1 VIRKHTKIHI
11 LNKFAPQIKGARN
24 MLKTRFLKLLIT
36 KLADGRFLLSAQDE
50 RGNELS
56 PAIWKNLVFSNHE
69 ESFFG
74 TLLETES
81 EGGVEGVAVSGW
93 QLVSL
98 FAKESF
104 NRFIEWDWNEQA
116 EICLAAADSLYEG
129 ILEKDWLPDFSVWE
143 HGDFRWKLPERVKN
157 EFDPSFWEQKVV
169 DEAGSPKALEYLSDL
184 YNSAL
189 DAYLT
194 RNTAMKELFGPKLD
208 LLKKQNISG
217 GALARYFDEDSWLEW
232 VGIKENEAPFTIGLR
247 LDEPVD
253 GEGGWPLDVFLRGK
267 KNPDEMF
274 DVEDVKRIP
283 AKWRPFLD
291 KVDREKVRWVSL
303 IPWLGESDGAALKTE
318 LSEEEA
324 WLFLTEASETLLALD
339 VEILLP
345 SWWQAMK
352 NANLRVKASLK
363 GTSSHR
369 PSFVGLQ
376 AMLDFNWRFSMNGVD
391 LSEDEFRKLVEEKR
405 RLVYVRGRWVK
416 LDPQFIRQIQD
427 LMKRAEKEGLH
438 IRDLLE
444 QELVESSDEAED
456 ELENPKAFAKI
467 QIELNQQWRK
477 MVKQL
482 SEVHEIPLADV
493 PSGLAGELRPYQQL
507 GMSWLWFLRQYGF
520 GAVLADDMG
529 LGKPVQL
536 ISYLLTVKEQEAVD
550 DTAGQTLAAVNDT
563 KSENGDH
570 LTAVPDT
577 QSENGDHLTTV
588 PDTESESG
596 DHLAAVPD
604 IKSESGDHLTAVTDT
619 QSESGDHLAAV
630 PDTKSANG
638 GLLEAVPDTHEGH
651 RATMVPDTKTRG
663 RRKSDPAPFLAK
675 IPTKAALII
684 CPTSVLGNW
693 QKELERFAPEL
704 KVYLHYGSN
713 RLKGK
718 AFTDTVQEAD
728 VVLTSYGLTH
738 LDSEEFESL
747 LWSSIAIDEAQNIKN
762 AQTKQ
767 SKAVRR
773 LRGRHHIALTG
784 TPMENR
790 LSELWS
796 IFDFTNHG
804 YLGSLG
810 QFQKRFIIPI
820 EKDEKKEK
828 IQQLQSLIR
837 PFLLRRTKN
846 DEEVALNLPDKQEQK
861 EYCPL
866 TTEQA
871 SLYEQLIHDTFAEI
885 EKLSG
890 FERKG
895 LILQMLTRLKQLCN
909 HPALYLKEKSAE
921 RQLLERSN
929 KLEKLVE
936 LVDAVLD
943 QGESCLIF
951 TQYIEMG
958 EMIRSVVKKKF
969 GVDVPFLNGSVSKA
983 QRDRMIERFQNG
995 EFPVFLL
1002 SLKAG
1007 GTGLNLTAAN
1017 HVIHYDRWWNPAV
1030 ENQATDRA
1038 YRIGQSRFVHVHK
1051 LICTGTLEEKIDAML
1066 EKKQFLND
1074 QIIQSEN
1081 WITELSTDELRDLV
1095 YLG

>member
-1 VIRKHTKIHI
+1 
-11 LNKFAPQIKGARN
+11 
-24 MLKTRFLKLLIT
+24 MLKTRFLKLLTT
-36 KLADGRFLLSAQDE
+36 KLEEGRYLLTAQEEHGYDLQPT
-50 RGNELS
+50 R
-56 PAIWKNLVFSNHE
+56 WKNLVFSSHE

-74 TLLETES
+74 TLLETETVN
-81 EGGVEGVAVSGW
+81 GVEGVVVSGW

-104 NRFIEWDWNEQA
+104 NRFIEWDWNDQS
-116 EICLAAADSLYEG
+116 EICLAAAFTLYEG

-143 HGDFRWKLPERVKN
+143 HGEFRWKLPERVKD
-157 EFDPSFWEQKVV
+157 EFDQSFWEQTVA
-169 DEAGSPKALEYLSDL
+169 DEASDL
-184 YNSAL
+184 TDGYAEAVDDESTDSPAESQDLGTTKSYISDLFNSAL

-194 RNTAMKELFGPKLD
+194 RNSAMQELFGPKLD

-217 GALARYFDEDSWLEW
+217 GELARYFDEESWLEW
-232 VGIKENEAPFTIGLR
+232 VGIKENDTPFTIGLR
-247 LDEPVD
+247 LDEPAD
-253 GEGGWPLDVFLRGK
+253 GEGAWSLDVFLRGK
-267 KNPDEMF
+267 KN
-274 DVEDVKRIP
+274 VEEIVDAEGAAKIP

-291 KVDREKVRWVSL
+291 KVGREQSRWVRM
-303 IPWLGESDGAALKTE
+303 IPWLGEDLGDTDDTADLAVERRLKTH
-318 LSEEEA
+318 LTEEEA
-324 WLFLTEASETLLALD
+324 WMFLTEASETLVALN

-352 NANLRVKASLK
+352 NANLKVKASLK

-391 LSEDEFRKLVEEKR
+391 LSEEEFGNLVEEKR
-405 RLVYVRGRWVK
+405 RLVYIRGRWVK

-438 IRDLLE
+438 VRDLLE
-444 QELVESSDEAED
+444 QELVDSGGAAED

-467 QIELNQQWRK
+467 QIELNRQWK
-477 MVKQL
+477 QMVKQL
-482 SEVHEIPLADV
+482 AEVNEIPLEPV
-493 PSGLAGELRPYQQL
+493 PDGLNGELRPYQQL
-507 GMSWLWFLRQYGF
+507 GMSWLWFLRQHGF
-520 GAVLADDMG
+520 GACLADDMG
-529 LGKPVQL
+529 LGKTVQL
-536 ISYLLTVKEQEAVD
+536 ISYLLKVKDEV
-550 DTAGQTLAAVNDT
+550 
-563 KSENGDH
+563 
-570 LTAVPDT
+570 VPDT
-577 QSENGDHLTTV
+577 LNTINTV
-588 PDTESESG
+588 QNQE
-596 DHLAAVPD
+596 
-604 IKSESGDHLTAVTDT
+604 
-619 QSESGDHLAAV
+619 
-630 PDTKSANG
+630 
-638 GLLEAVPDTHEGH
+638 
-651 RATMVPDTKTRG
+651 MVPDTLNTVRRG
-663 RRKSDPAPFLAK
+663 KKEENTPASKAK
-675 IPTKAALII
+675 VPTKAALII

-693 QKELERFAPEL
+693 QKELERFAPEM

-713 RLKGK
+713 RLKEE
-718 AFTDTVQEAD
+718 AFSEKVQAAD
-728 VVLTSYGLTH
+728 VVLTSYGLSH
-738 LDSEEFESL
+738 LDYEEFESL
-747 LWSSIAIDEAQNIKN
+747 IWSTIAIDEAQNIKN

-767 SKAVRR
+767 SKAVRK
-773 LRGRHHIALTG
+773 LLGRHHIALTG

-804 YLGSLG
+804 YLGSMG
-810 QFQKRFIIPI
+810 QFQKKFVIPI

-828 IQQLQSLIR
+828 VQQLQSLIR
-837 PFLLRRTKN
+837 PFLLRRTKK
-846 DEEVALNLPDKQEQK
+846 DEEVALNLPDKLEQK

-866 TTEQA
+866 TAEQA

-895 LILQMLTRLKQLCN
+895 LILQMLSRLKQLCN
-909 HPALYLKEKSAE
+909 HPALYLKERAAAGRE
-921 RQLLERSN
+921 LLERSN
-929 KLEKLVE
+929 KMEKLVE
-936 LVDAVLD
+936 LVDAVLE
-943 QGESCLIF
+943 QNESCLIF

-958 EMIRSVVKKKF
+958 EMIRATLKMKF
-969 GVDVPFLNGSVSKA
+969 GVEVPFLNGSVPKA
-983 QRDRMIERFQNG
+983 QRDHMIERFQNG

-1074 QIIQSEN
+1074 QIITSEN
-1081 WITELSTDELRDLV
+1081 WITELSTDELKDLV

>member
-1 VIRKHTKIHI
+1 
-11 LNKFAPQIKGARN
+11 
-24 MLKTRFLKLLIT
+24 MLKTRFMKLLTT
-36 KLADGRFLLSAQDE
+36 KLGDGRFLLTAQDE
-50 RGNELS
+50 RGHFMN
-56 PAIWKNLVFSNHE
+56 PFRWKNLVFSSHE

-74 TLLETES
+74 TLLETETVND
-81 EGGVEGVAVSGW
+81 VEGVVLSGW

-104 NRFIEWDWNEQA
+104 NRFIEWDWNEQS
-116 EICLAAADSLYEG
+116 EICLAAAHSMHEG
-129 ILEKDWLPDFSVWE
+129 IVEKDWLPDFAVWE
-143 HGDFRWKLPERVKN
+143 HGDFRWKLPERVKD
-157 EFDPSFWEQKVV
+157 EFDPSFWDQPVSGEDNPAV
-169 DEAGSPKALEYLSDL
+169 DDDSGPTTKNYISDL

-194 RNTAMKELFGPKLD
+194 RNAAMKQLFGPKLD
-208 LLKKQNISG
+208 LLRKQNISG
-217 GALARYFDEDSWLEW
+217 GELARYFDEESWLEW
-232 VGIKENEAPFTIGLR
+232 VGIKENDTPFTIGLR
-247 LDEPVD
+247 LDEPLD
-253 GEGGWPLDVFLRGK
+253 GEGAWTLDVFLRGK
-267 KNPDEMF
+267 KNSDEIY
-274 DVEDVKRIP
+274 DIEGATKIP
-283 AKWRPFLD
+283 AKWRPFLE
-291 KVDREKVRWVSL
+291 KVDREQGRWVRL
-303 IPWLGESDGAALKTE
+303 IPWLSEDGYFKTH
-318 LSEEEA
+318 LTEEEA
-324 WLFLTEASETLLALD
+324 WMFLTEASETMLALD

-352 NANLRVKASLK
+352 NANLKVKASLK
-363 GTSSHR
+363 GTGSHR

-391 LSEDEFRKLVEEKR
+391 LSEEEFGQLVEEKR
-405 RLVYVRGRWVK
+405 RLVYIRGRWVK

-438 IRDLLE
+438 VRDLLE
-444 QELVESSDEAED
+444 QELVDSEATED

-467 QIELNQQWRK
+467 QIELNRQWK
-477 MVKQL
+477 QMVKQL
-482 SEVHEIPLADV
+482 SEVHEIPLVDV
-493 PSGLAGELRPYQQL
+493 PSGLQGELRPYQQL

-529 LGKPVQL
+529 LGKTVQL
-536 ISYLLTVKEQEAVD
+536 ISYLLKVKSDASKELD
-550 DTAGQTLAAVNDT
+550 
-563 KSENGDH
+563 S
-570 LTAVPDT
+570 VPDP
-577 QSENGDHLTTV
+577 QSKV
-588 PDTESESG
+588 
-596 DHLAAVPD
+596 
-604 IKSESGDHLTAVTDT
+604 
-619 QSESGDHLAAV
+619 
-630 PDTKSANG
+630 
-638 GLLEAVPDTHEGH
+638 
-651 RATMVPDTKTRG
+651 
-663 RRKSDPAPFLAK
+663 
-675 IPTKAALII
+675 PTKAALII

-693 QKELERFAPEL
+693 QKELERFAPEMN
-704 KVYLHYGSN
+704 VYLHYGSN
-713 RLKGK
+713 RLKEEAFSEK
-718 AFTDTVQEAD
+718 AKAAD
-728 VVLTSYGLTH
+728 VVLTSYGLSH
-738 LDSEEFESL
+738 LDSEEFGSL
-747 LWSSIAIDEAQNIKN
+747 IWSSIAIDEAQNIKN

-767 SKAVRR
+767 SKAVRK

-796 IFDFTNHG
+796 ILDFTNHG

-810 QFQKRFIIPI
+810 QFQKKFVIPI

-828 IQQLQSLIR
+828 VQQLQSLIR
-837 PFLLRRTKN
+837 PFLLRRTKK
-846 DEEVALNLPDKQEQK
+846 DEEVALNLPDKLEQK

-866 TTEQA
+866 TPEQA

-895 LILQMLTRLKQLCN
+895 LILQMLSRLKQLCN
-909 HPALYLKEKSAE
+909 HPALYLKEKSAARE
-921 RQLLERSN
+921 LLDRSN
-929 KLEKLVE
+929 KMEKLVE
-936 LVDAVLD
+936 LIDAVLE

-958 EMIRSVVKKKF
+958 EMIRTTLKKKF
-969 GVDVPFLNGSVSKA
+969 GIEVPFLNGSVPKT
-983 QRDRMIERFQNG
+983 QRDEMIERFQDG
-995 EFPVFLL
+995 KFPVFLL

-1081 WITELSTDELRDLV
+1081 WITELSTDELKDLV

>member
-1 VIRKHTKIHI
+1 
-11 LNKFAPQIKGARN
+11 
-24 MLKTRFLKLLIT
+24 MLKTRFMKLLTT
-36 KLADGRFLLSAQDE
+36 KLGDGRFLLTAQDE
-50 RGNELS
+50 RGHFMN
-56 PAIWKNLVFSNHE
+56 PFRWKNLVFSSHE

-74 TLLETES
+74 TLLETETVND
-81 EGGVEGVAVSGW
+81 VEGVVLSGW

-104 NRFIEWDWNEQA
+104 NRFIEWDWNEQS
-116 EICLAAADSLYEG
+116 EICLAAAHSMHEG
-129 ILEKDWLPDFSVWE
+129 IVEKDWLPDFSVWE
-143 HGDFRWKLPERVKN
+143 HGDFRWKLPERVKD
-157 EFDPSFWEQKVV
+157 EFDPSFWDQPVSGADNHADDDDSGTTTKN
-169 DEAGSPKALEYLSDL
+169 YISDL

-194 RNTAMKELFGPKLD
+194 RNAAMKQLFGPKLD
-208 LLKKQNISG
+208 LLRKQNISG
-217 GALARYFDEDSWLEW
+217 GELARYFDEESWLEW
-232 VGIKENEAPFTIGLR
+232 VGIKESDTPFTIGLR
-247 LDEPVD
+247 LDEPLD
-253 GEGGWPLDVFLRGK
+253 GEGAWTLDVFLRGK
-267 KNPDEMF
+267 KNPDEIY
-274 DVEDVKRIP
+274 DIDGATKIP
-283 AKWRPFLD
+283 AKWRPFLE
-291 KVDREKVRWVSL
+291 KVDHEQGRWARL
-303 IPWLGESDGAALKTE
+303 IPWLNEDGYFKTH
-318 LSEEEA
+318 LTEEEA
-324 WLFLTEASETLLALD
+324 WMFLTEASETMLALD

-352 NANLRVKASLK
+352 NANLKVKASLK
-363 GTSSHR
+363 GTGSHR

-391 LSEDEFRKLVEEKR
+391 LSEEEFGKLVEEKR
-405 RLVYVRGRWVK
+405 RLVYIRGRWVK

-438 IRDLLE
+438 VRDLLE
-444 QELVESSDEAED
+444 QELVDSEATEE

-467 QIELNQQWRK
+467 QIELNRQWK
-477 MVKQL
+477 QMVKQL
-482 SEVHEIPLADV
+482 SEVHEIPLVDV
-493 PSGLAGELRPYQQL
+493 PSGLQGELRPYQQL

-529 LGKPVQL
+529 LGKTVQL
-536 ISYLLTVKEQEAVD
+536 ISYLLKV
-550 DTAGQTLAAVNDT
+550 
-563 KSENGDH
+563 KSEEASKELD
-570 LTAVPDT
+570 LVPDP
-577 QSENGDHLTTV
+577 QS
-588 PDTESESG
+588 
-596 DHLAAVPD
+596 
-604 IKSESGDHLTAVTDT
+604 
-619 QSESGDHLAAV
+619 
-630 PDTKSANG
+630 
-638 GLLEAVPDTHEGH
+638 
-651 RATMVPDTKTRG
+651 KTR
-663 RRKSDPAPFLAK
+663 RKNEEAPAK
-675 IPTKAALII
+675 VKVPTKAALII

-693 QKELERFAPEL
+693 QKELERFAPEMN
-704 KVYLHYGSN
+704 VYLHYGSN
-713 RLKGK
+713 RLKEEAFSEK
-718 AFTDTVQEAD
+718 AKDAD
-728 VVLTSYGLTH
+728 VVLTSYGLSH
-738 LDSEEFESL
+738 LDSEEFESII
-747 LWSSIAIDEAQNIKN
+747 WSSIAIDEAQNIKN

-767 SKAVRR
+767 SKAVRK

-810 QFQKRFIIPI
+810 QFQKKFVIPI

-828 IQQLQSLIR
+828 VQQLQSLIR
-837 PFLLRRTKN
+837 PFLLRRTKK
-846 DEEVALNLPDKQEQK
+846 DEEVALNLPDKLEQK

-866 TTEQA
+866 TPEQA

-895 LILQMLTRLKQLCN
+895 LILQMLSRLKQLCN

-921 RQLLERSN
+921 RELLDRSN
-929 KLEKLVE
+929 KMEKLVE
-936 LVDAVLD
+936 LIDAVLE

-958 EMIRSVVKKKF
+958 EMIRATLKKKF
-969 GVDVPFLNGSVSKA
+969 GIEVPFLNGSVPKT
-983 QRDRMIERFQNG
+983 QRDDMIERFQDG
-995 EFPVFLL
+995 KFPVFLL

-1081 WITELSTDELRDLV
+1081 WITELSTDELKDLV

>member
-1 VIRKHTKIHI
+1 
-11 LNKFAPQIKGARN
+11 
-24 MLKTRFLKLLIT
+24 MLKTRFMKLLTT
-36 KLADGRFLLSAQDE
+36 KLGDGRFLLTAQDE
-50 RGNELS
+50 RGHFMN
-56 PAIWKNLVFSNHE
+56 PFRWKNLVFSSHE

-74 TLLETES
+74 TLLETETVDD
-81 EGGVEGVAVSGW
+81 VEGVVLSGW

-104 NRFIEWDWNEQA
+104 NRFIEWDWNEQS
-116 EICLAAADSLYEG
+116 EICLAAAHSMHEG
-129 ILEKDWLPDFSVWE
+129 IVEKDWLPDFSVWE
-143 HGDFRWKLPERVKN
+143 HGDFRWKLPERVKD
-157 EFDPSFWEQKVV
+157 EFDPSFWEQPVSGAVNPADDDDSGTTTKN
-169 DEAGSPKALEYLSDL
+169 YISDL

-194 RNTAMKELFGPKLD
+194 RNAAMKQLFGPKLD
-208 LLKKQNISG
+208 LLRKQNISG
-217 GALARYFDEDSWLEW
+217 GELARYFDEESWLEW
-232 VGIKENEAPFTIGLR
+232 VGIKESDTPFTIGLR
-247 LDEPVD
+247 LDEPLD
-253 GEGGWPLDVFLRGK
+253 GEGAWTLDVFLRGK
-267 KNPDEMF
+267 KNPDEIH
-274 DVEDVKRIP
+274 DIKGTSKIP
-283 AKWRPFLD
+283 AKWRPFLE
-291 KVDREKVRWVSL
+291 KVDREQGRWVRL
-303 IPWLGESDGAALKTE
+303 IPWLSEDGYFKTH
-318 LSEEEA
+318 LTEEEA
-324 WLFLTEASETLLALD
+324 WMFLTEASETMLALD

-352 NANLRVKASLK
+352 NANLKVKASLK
-363 GTSSHR
+363 GTGSHR

-391 LSEDEFRKLVEEKR
+391 LSEEEFGQLVEEKR

-438 IRDLLE
+438 VRDLLE
-444 QELVESSDEAED
+444 QELVDSEATED

-467 QIELNQQWRK
+467 QIELNRQWK
-477 MVKQL
+477 QMVKQL
-482 SEVHEIPLADV
+482 SEVHEIPLVDV
-493 PSGLAGELRPYQQL
+493 PSGLQGELRPYQQL

-529 LGKPVQL
+529 LGKTVQL
-536 ISYLLTVKEQEAVD
+536 ISYLLKVKTEVGDELAV
-550 DTAGQTLAAVNDT
+550 
-563 KSENGDH
+563 
-570 LTAVPDT
+570 VPDT
-577 QSENGDHLTTV
+577 QS
-588 PDTESESG
+588 
-596 DHLAAVPD
+596 
-604 IKSESGDHLTAVTDT
+604 DT
-619 QSESGDHLAAV
+619 QSKV
-630 PDTKSANG
+630 
-638 GLLEAVPDTHEGH
+638 
-651 RATMVPDTKTRG
+651 
-663 RRKSDPAPFLAK
+663 
-675 IPTKAALII
+675 PTKAALII

-693 QKELERFAPEL
+693 QKELERFAPEMN
-704 KVYLHYGSN
+704 VYLHYGSN
-713 RLKGK
+713 RLKEEAFSEK
-718 AFTDTVQEAD
+718 AKDAD
-728 VVLTSYGLTH
+728 VVLTSYGLSH

-747 LWSSIAIDEAQNIKN
+747 IWSSIAIDEAQNIKN

-767 SKAVRR
+767 SKAVRK

-796 IFDFTNHG
+796 ILDFTNHG

-810 QFQKRFIIPI
+810 QFQKKFVIPI

-828 IQQLQSLIR
+828 VQQLQSLIR
-837 PFLLRRTKN
+837 PFLLRRTKK
-846 DEEVALNLPDKQEQK
+846 DEEVALNLPDKLEQK

-866 TTEQA
+866 TPEQA

-895 LILQMLTRLKQLCN
+895 LILQMLSRLKQLCN
-909 HPALYLKEKSAE
+909 HPALYLKEKSPARE
-921 RQLLERSN
+921 LLDRSN
-929 KLEKLVE
+929 KMEKLVE
-936 LVDAVLD
+936 LIDAVLE

-958 EMIRSVVKKKF
+958 EMIRATLKKKF
-969 GVDVPFLNGSVSKA
+969 GIEVPFLNGSVPKT
-983 QRDRMIERFQNG
+983 QRDEMIERFQDG
-995 EFPVFLL
+995 KFPVFLL

-1081 WITELSTDELRDLV
+1081 WITELSSDELKDLV

>member
-1 VIRKHTKIHI
+1 
-11 LNKFAPQIKGARN
+11 
-24 MLKTRFLKLLIT
+24 MLKTRFMKLLTT
-36 KLADGRFLLSAQDE
+36 KLGEGRFLLTAQDE
-50 RGNELS
+50 RGHFMN
-56 PAIWKNLVFSNHE
+56 PFRWKNLVFSSHE

-74 TLLETES
+74 TLLETETVN
-81 EGGVEGVAVSGW
+81 EVEGVVLSGW

-104 NRFIEWDWNEQA
+104 NRFIEWDWNEQS
-116 EICLAAADSLYEG
+116 EICLAAAHAMHEG
-129 ILEKDWLPDFSVWE
+129 IVEKDWLPDFSVWE
-143 HGDFRWKLPERVKN
+143 HGDFRWKLPERVKD
-157 EFDPSFWEQKVV
+157 EFDPSFWEQQVSGAENPAD
-169 DEAGSPKALEYLSDL
+169 DEETTKNYISDL

-194 RNTAMKELFGPKLD
+194 RNAAMKELFGPKLD
-208 LLKKQNISG
+208 LLRKQNISG
-217 GALARYFDEDSWLEW
+217 GELARYFDEESWLEW
-232 VGIKENEAPFTIGLR
+232 VGIKESDTPFTIGLR
-247 LDEPVD
+247 LDEPLD
-253 GEGGWPLDVFLRGK
+253 GEGAWTLDVFLRGK
-267 KNPDEMF
+267 KNPDEIY
-274 DVEDVKRIP
+274 DLEGTTKIP
-283 AKWRPFLD
+283 AKWRPFLE
-291 KVDREKVRWVSL
+291 KVDREQRRWVRL
-303 IPWLGESDGAALKTE
+303 IPWLSEDDYFKTH
-318 LSEEEA
+318 LTEEEA
-324 WLFLTEASETLLALD
+324 WMFLTEASETMLALD

-352 NANLRVKASLK
+352 NANLKVKASLK
-363 GTSSHR
+363 GTGSHR

-391 LSEDEFRKLVEEKR
+391 LSEEEFGQLVEEKR
-405 RLVYVRGRWVK
+405 RLVYIRGRWVK

-438 IRDLLE
+438 VRDLLE
-444 QELVESSDEAED
+444 QELVDSEATEE

-467 QIELNQQWRK
+467 QIELNRQWK
-477 MVKQL
+477 QMVKQL
-482 SEVHEIPLADV
+482 SEVHEIPLVDV
-493 PSGLAGELRPYQQL
+493 PSGLQGELRPYQQL

-529 LGKPVQL
+529 LGKTVQL
-536 ISYLLTVKEQEAVD
+536 ISYLLKVKTDASKELD
-550 DTAGQTLAAVNDT
+550 
-563 KSENGDH
+563 S
-570 LTAVPDT
+570 VPDP
-577 QSENGDHLTTV
+577 QSK
-588 PDTESESG
+588 
-596 DHLAAVPD
+596 A
-604 IKSESGDHLTAVTDT
+604 
-619 QSESGDHLAAV
+619 
-630 PDTKSANG
+630 
-638 GLLEAVPDTHEGH
+638 
-651 RATMVPDTKTRG
+651 
-663 RRKSDPAPFLAK
+663 PAK
-675 IPTKAALII
+675 EKVPTKAALII

-693 QKELERFAPEL
+693 QKELERFAPEMN
-704 KVYLHYGSN
+704 VYLHYGSN
-713 RLKGK
+713 RLKEEDFSEK
-718 AFTDTVQEAD
+718 AKDAD
-728 VVLTSYGLTH
+728 VVLTSYGLSH

-747 LWSSIAIDEAQNIKN
+747 IWSSIAIDEAQNIKN

-810 QFQKRFIIPI
+810 QFQKKFVIPI

-828 IQQLQSLIR
+828 VQQLQSLIR
-837 PFLLRRTKN
+837 PFLLRRTKK
-846 DEEVALNLPDKQEQK
+846 DEEVALNLPDKLEQK

-866 TTEQA
+866 TPEQA

-895 LILQMLTRLKQLCN
+895 LILQMLSRLKQLCN
-909 HPALYLKEKSAE
+909 HPALYLKEKSATRE
-921 RQLLERSN
+921 LLDRSN
-929 KLEKLVE
+929 KMEKLVE
-936 LVDAVLD
+936 LIDAVLE

-958 EMIRSVVKKKF
+958 EMIRATLKKKF
-969 GVDVPFLNGSVSKA
+969 GIEVPFLNGSVPKT
-983 QRDRMIERFQNG
+983 QRDDMIERFQDG
-995 EFPVFLL
+995 KFPVFLL

-1081 WITELSTDELRDLV
+1081 WITELSTDELKDLV

>member
-1 VIRKHTKIHI
+1 
-11 LNKFAPQIKGARN
+11 
-24 MLKTRFLKLLIT
+24 MLKTRFMKLLTT
-36 KLADGRFLLSAQDE
+36 KLSEDRFFLTAQDE
-50 RGNELS
+50 HGNNMDPS
-56 PAIWKNLVFSNHE
+56 NWKNLVFSSHA

-74 TLLETES
+74 TLLETETVDDVP
-81 EGGVEGVAVSGW
+81 GVSVSGW

-104 NRFIEWDWNEQA
+104 NRFIEWDWNEQS
-116 EICLAAADSLYEG
+116 ELCLAAAHSLHEG

-143 HGDFRWKLPERVKN
+143 NGDFRWKLPERVQD
-157 EFDPSFWEQKVV
+157 EFDPSFWEQEV
-169 DEAGSPKALEYLSDL
+169 EPNASQSTRTYISDL

-194 RNTAMKELFGPKLD
+194 RNSAMKELFGPKLD

-217 GALARYFDEDSWLEW
+217 RELARYFDEESWLEW
-232 VGIKENEAPFTIGLR
+232 VGIKESDIPFTIGLR
-247 LDEPVD
+247 LDEPIE
-253 GEGGWPLDVFLRGK
+253 GEGAWTLDVFLRGK
-267 KNPDEMF
+267 KNTDEVY
-274 DVEDVKRIP
+274 DIEGVAKIP
-283 AKWRPFLD
+283 AKWRPFLE
-291 KVDREKVRWVSL
+291 KVDREQERWVRL
-303 IPWLGESDGAALKTE
+303 IPWLGEDGYFKTH
-318 LSEEEA
+318 LTEEEA
-324 WLFLTEASETLLALD
+324 WMFLTEASETLLALD

-352 NANLRVKASLK
+352 NANLKVKASLK

-391 LSEDEFRKLVEEKR
+391 LSEEEFGKLVEEKR
-405 RLVYVRGRWVK
+405 RLVYIRGRWVK

-438 IRDLLE
+438 VRDLLE
-444 QELVESSDEAED
+444 QELVEAGESED

-467 QIELNQQWRK
+467 QIELNRQWK
-477 MVKQL
+477 QMMKQL
-482 SEVHEIPLADV
+482 SEVHEIPLVDV
-493 PSGLAGELRPYQQL
+493 PAGLNGELRPYQQL

-520 GAVLADDMG
+520 GATLADDMG
-529 LGKPVQL
+529 LGKTVQL
-536 ISYLLTVKEQEAVD
+536 ISYLLKVKDEEAV
-550 DTAGQTLAAVNDT
+550 
-563 KSENGDH
+563 
-570 LTAVPDT
+570 VPDT
-577 QSENGDHLTTV
+577 VPTTR
-588 PDTESESG
+588 SK
-596 DHLAAVPD
+596 
-604 IKSESGDHLTAVTDT
+604 KSKD
-619 QSESGDHLAAV
+619 
-630 PDTKSANG
+630 
-638 GLLEAVPDTHEGH
+638 EAP
-651 RATMVPDTKTRG
+651 AKT
-663 RRKSDPAPFLAK
+663 
-675 IPTKAALII
+675 PTKAALII

-693 QKELERFAPEL
+693 QKELERFAPEMN
-704 KVYLHYGSN
+704 VYLHYGPN
-713 RLKGK
+713 RLKEEGFSEK
-718 AFTDTVQEAD
+718 VKDAD
-728 VVLTSYGLTH
+728 VVLTSYGLSH
-738 LDSEEFESL
+738 LDSEEFESQ

-767 SKAVRR
+767 SKAVRK

-810 QFQKRFIIPI
+810 QFQKRFVIPI

-828 IQQLQSLIR
+828 VQQLQSMIR
-837 PFLLRRTKN
+837 PFLLRRTKK
-846 DEEVALNLPDKQEQK
+846 DEEVALNLPDKLEQK

-866 TTEQA
+866 TAEQA

-895 LILQMLTRLKQLCN
+895 LILQMLSRLKQLCN
-909 HPALYLKEKSAE
+909 HPALYLKEKSAD
-921 RQLLERSN
+921 RQLLDRSN

-936 LVDAVLD
+936 LIEAVLE

-958 EMIRSVVKKKF
+958 EMIRSTLKKNF
-969 GVDVPFLNGSVSKA
+969 GVEVPFLNGSVSKT
-983 QRDRMIERFQNG
+983 QRDDMIERFQNG

-1081 WITELSTDELRDLV
+1081 WITELSTDELKDLV
-1095 YLG
+1095 NLG

>member
-1 VIRKHTKIHI
+1 MLRTK
-11 LNKFAPQIKGARN
+11 
-24 MLKTRFLKLLIT
+24 FLKLNTT
-36 KLADGRFLLSAQDE
+36 KLADGRFLLSAEDE
-50 RGNELS
+50 HGRTMA
-56 PAIWKNLVFSNHE
+56 PFRWKNLVFSSHE

-74 TLLETES
+74 TVLDEAAVD
-81 EGGVEGVAVSGW
+81 GVEGVAVNGW

-104 NRFIEWDWNEQA
+104 NRFLEWDWNEES
-116 EICLAAADSLYEG
+116 EICLAAGNSLYEG
-129 ILEKDWLPDFSVWE
+129 IVEKDWHPDFSVWGPE
-143 HGDFRWKLPERVKN
+143 GEFRWKLPERVKD
-157 EFDPSFWEQKVV
+157 EFGPEFWEQDVE
-169 DEAGSPKALEYLSDL
+169 DPGIEHESPAPTAREYISDL
-184 YNSAL
+184 FNEAMDSF
-189 DAYLT
+189 LT
-194 RNTAMKELFGPKLD
+194 RNAAMKELFGPKLD

-217 GALARYFDEDSWLEW
+217 VELARYFDEESWLEW
-232 VGIKENEAPFTIGLR
+232 VGIKESDAPFTIGLR
-247 LDEPVD
+247 LDEPED
-253 GEGGWPLDVFLRGK
+253 GEGDWSLDVFLRGK
-267 KNPDEMF
+267 KDVDQVV

-283 AKWRPFLD
+283 AKWRSFLD
-291 KVDREKVRWVSL
+291 KVDREQARWVRL
-303 IPWLGESDGAALKTE
+303 IPWLGDDAGDVDAEGIAPLKTE
-318 LSEEEA
+318 LTEEEA
-324 WLFLTEASETLLALD
+324 WMFLTEASETLLALD

-352 NANLRVKASLK
+352 NANLKVKAAVK
-363 GTSSHR
+363 GTGSHR

-376 AMLDFNWRFSMNGVD
+376 QMLDFNWRFSMNGVD
-391 LSEDEFRKLVEEKR
+391 LDEDEFNKLVEEKR
-405 RLVYVRGRWVK
+405 RLVYIRGRWVK

-438 IRDLLE
+438 VRDLLE
-444 QELVESSDEAED
+444 QELVASGEGEED
-456 ELENPKAFAKI
+456 AENPKAFAKI
-467 QIELNQQWRK
+467 QIELNRQWK
-477 MVKQL
+477 QMMKQL
-482 SEVHEIPLADV
+482 SETNEV
-493 PSGLAGELRPYQQL
+493 PIVEVPDGLNGELRPYQQL

-529 LGKPVQL
+529 LGKTVQL
-536 ISYLLTVKEQEAVD
+536 ISYLLKVKDEVGDQIGVVLGQDVGGGGSSSGVADVETVDIVESQ
-550 DTAGQTLAAVNDT
+550 QM
-563 KSENGDH
+563 
-570 LTAVPDT
+570 VPDT
-577 QSENGDHLTTV
+577 DGGVDTVPNVESHVLV
-588 PDTESESG
+588 PDTE
-596 DHLAAVPD
+596 
-604 IKSESGDHLTAVTDT
+604 TTDT
-619 QSESGDHLAAV
+619 TTQAIT
-630 PDTKSANG
+630 P
-638 GLLEAVPDTHEGH
+638 
-651 RATMVPDTKTRG
+651 
-663 RRKSDPAPFLAK
+663 RKKGSTPTTPSK
-675 IPTKAALII
+675 VPTKAALII

-693 QKELERFAPEL
+693 QKELERFAPEM
-704 KVYLHYGSN
+704 KVHLHYGSN
-713 RLKGK
+713 RLKED
-718 AFTDTVQEAD
+718 AFSKKVQDVD

-738 LDSEEFESL
+738 QDSEELESL
-747 LWSSIAIDEAQNIKN
+747 LWSTIAIDEAQNIKN

-820 EKDEKKEK
+820 EKDDKKDK

-837 PFLLRRTKN
+837 PFLLRRTKK
-846 DEEVALNLPDKQEQK
+846 DEEVALNLPDKLEQK

-866 TTEQA
+866 TAEQA
-871 SLYEQLIHDTFAEI
+871 SLYEQLIHDTFEQI
-885 EKLSG
+885 EKLTG

-895 LILQMLTRLKQLCN
+895 LVLQMLSRLKQLCN
-909 HPALYLKEKSAE
+909 HPALYLKEKSAG
-921 RQLLERSN
+921 RQLLDRSN

-958 EMIRSVVKKKF
+958 EMIRSTVKKKF
-969 GVDVPFLNGSVSKA
+969 GVDVPFLNGSVSKT
-983 QRDRMIERFQNG
+983 QRDAMIERFQNG

-1081 WITELSTDELRDLV
+1081 WITELSDDELKDLV

>member
-1 VIRKHTKIHI
+1 
-11 LNKFAPQIKGARN
+11 
-24 MLKTRFLKLLIT
+24 MLKTRFMKLLTT
-36 KLADGRFLLSAQDE
+36 KIGEGRFLITAEDE
-50 RGNELS
+50 QGRVMS
-56 PAIWKNLVFSNHE
+56 PFRWKNLVFSSHE

-74 TLLETES
+74 TLLETETVN
-81 EGGVEGVAVSGW
+81 GVEGVVVSSW
-93 QLVSL
+93 HLVSL

-104 NRFIEWDWNEQA
+104 NRFIEWDWNEQS
-116 EICLAAADSLYEG
+116 EICLAASLELYEG

-143 HGDFRWKLPERVKN
+143 HGDFRWKLPERVKD
-157 EFDPSFWEQKVV
+157 EFDSSFWEQMIEEPDID
-169 DEAGSPKALEYLSDL
+169 DESTDLNLGTAGSPLGTTKNYISDL
-184 YNSAL
+184 YNDAL
-189 DAYLT
+189 DGYLT
-194 RNTAMKELFGPKLD
+194 RNAAMKELFGPKLD
-208 LLKKQNISG
+208 LLRKQNISG
-217 GALARYFDEDSWLEW
+217 SELARYFDEESWLEW
-232 VGIKENEAPFTIGLR
+232 VGIKESDTPFTIGLR
-247 LDEPVD
+247 LDEPLD
-253 GEGGWPLDVFLRGK
+253 GEGAWSLDLFLRGK
-267 KNPDEMF
+267 KNVDDVY
-274 DVEDVKRIP
+274 DVEGSAKIP
-283 AKWRPFLD
+283 AKWRPFLE
-291 KVDREKVRWVSL
+291 KVDRERERWIRL
-303 IPWLGESDGAALKTE
+303 IPWLGEDGFFKTH

-324 WLFLTEASETLLALD
+324 WMFLTEASETLVALD

-352 NANLRVKASLK
+352 NANLKVKASLK

-391 LSEDEFRKLVEEKR
+391 LSEDEFGQLVEEKR
-405 RLVYVRGRWVK
+405 RLVFIRGRWVK

-427 LMKRAEKEGLH
+427 MMKRAEKEGLH
-438 IRDLLE
+438 VRDLLE
-444 QELVESSDEAED
+444 QELMESEAAED

-467 QIELNQQWRK
+467 QIELNRQWK
-477 MVKQL
+477 QMVKQL
-482 SEVHEIPLADV
+482 SEVNEIPLEDV
-493 PSGLAGELRPYQQL
+493 PSGLQGELRPYQQL

-520 GAVLADDMG
+520 GATLADDMG
-529 LGKPVQL
+529 LGKTVQL
-536 ISYLLTVKEQEAVD
+536 LSYLLKVKEV
-550 DTAGQTLAAVNDT
+550 AGDELTL
-563 KSENGDH
+563 
-570 LTAVPDT
+570 VPDT
-577 QSENGDHLTTV
+577 QKEV
-588 PDTESESG
+588 
-596 DHLAAVPD
+596 
-604 IKSESGDHLTAVTDT
+604 K
-619 QSESGDHLAAV
+619 
-630 PDTKSANG
+630 K
-638 GLLEAVPDTHEGH
+638 
-651 RATMVPDTKTRG
+651 
-663 RRKSDPAPFLAK
+663 RRKKEEDATAAPVAVK
-675 IPTKAALII
+675 VPTKAALII

-693 QKELERFAPEL
+693 QKEIERFAPEM

-713 RLKGK
+713 RLKEEAFVEK
-718 AFTDTVQEAD
+718 AKDAD
-728 VVLTSYGLTH
+728 IVLTSYGLSH
-738 LDSEEFESL
+738 IDLAEFESL
-747 LWSSIAIDEAQNIKN
+747 IWSSIAIDEAQNIKN

-767 SKAVRR
+767 SKAVRK

-810 QFQKRFIIPI
+810 QFQKKFVIPI

-828 IQQLQSLIR
+828 VQQLQSLIR
-837 PFLLRRTKN
+837 PFLLRRTKK
-846 DEEVALNLPDKQEQK
+846 DEEVALNLPDKLEQK

-866 TTEQA
+866 TAEQA

-895 LILQMLTRLKQLCN
+895 LILQMLSRLKQLCN
-909 HPALYLKEKSAE
+909 HPALYLKEKSAGRE
-921 RQLLERSN
+921 LLERSN

-936 LVDAVLD
+936 LIDAVLE

-958 EMIRSVVKKKF
+958 EMIRSALKKKF
-969 GVDVPFLNGSVSKA
+969 GIEVPFLNGSVAKA
-983 QRDRMIERFQNG
+983 KRDEMIERFQNQ

-1051 LICTGTLEEKIDAML
+1051 MICTGTLEEKIDAML

-1081 WITELSTDELRDLV
+1081 WITELSTDELKDLV

>member
-1 VIRKHTKIHI
+1 
-11 LNKFAPQIKGARN
+11 
-24 MLKTRFLKLLIT
+24 MLKTRFMKLLTT
-36 KLADGRFLLSAQDE
+36 KIGEGRFLLTAEDE
-50 RGNELS
+50 QGRVMS
-56 PAIWKNLVFSNHE
+56 PFRWKNLVFSNHE

-74 TLLETES
+74 TLLES
-81 EGGVEGVAVSGW
+81 ETMDGVEGIVVSSW
-93 QLVSL
+93 HLVSL

-104 NRFIEWDWNEQA
+104 NRFIEWDWNEQS
-116 EICLAAADSLYEG
+116 EICLAAGLALYEG

-143 HGDFRWKLPERVKN
+143 HGDFRWKLPERVKD
-157 EFDPSFWEQKVV
+157 EFDPSFWEQMIEEPGI
-169 DEAGSPKALEYLSDL
+169 DDDSTDLNLGIAGSPLGTTKNYISDL
-184 YNSAL
+184 YNDAL
-189 DAYLT
+189 DGYLT
-194 RNTAMKELFGPKLD
+194 RNAAMKELFGPKLD
-208 LLKKQNISG
+208 LLRKQNISG
-217 GALARYFDEDSWLEW
+217 SELARYFDEESWLEW
-232 VGIKENEAPFTIGLR
+232 VGIKESDTPFTIGLR
-247 LDEPVD
+247 LDEPLD
-253 GEGGWPLDVFLRGK
+253 GEGAWSLDLFLRGK
-267 KNPDEMF
+267 KNVDDVY
-274 DVEDVKRIP
+274 DVEGSAKIP
-283 AKWRPFLD
+283 AKWRPFLE
-291 KVDREKVRWVSL
+291 KVDRERERWVRL
-303 IPWLGESDGAALKTE
+303 IPWLGEDGFFKTH

-324 WLFLTEASETLLALD
+324 WMFLTEASETLVALD

-352 NANLRVKASLK
+352 NANLKVKASLK

-391 LSEDEFRKLVEEKR
+391 LSEDEFGKLVEEKR
-405 RLVYVRGRWVK
+405 RLVFIRGRWVK

-427 LMKRAEKEGLH
+427 MMKRAEKEGLH
-438 IRDLLE
+438 VRDLLE
-444 QELVESSDEAED
+444 QELMESEATED

-467 QIELNQQWRK
+467 QIELNRQWK
-477 MVKQL
+477 QMIKQL
-482 SEVHEIPLADV
+482 AEVNEIPMEEV
-493 PSGLAGELRPYQQL
+493 PSGLQGELRPYQQL

-520 GAVLADDMG
+520 GATLADDMG
-529 LGKPVQL
+529 LGKTVQL
-536 ISYLLTVKEQEAVD
+536 LSYLLKVKEVVGDELTLVPDTVKEV
-550 DTAGQTLAAVNDT
+550 
-563 KSENGDH
+563 K
-570 LTAVPDT
+570 
-577 QSENGDHLTTV
+577 
-588 PDTESESG
+588 
-596 DHLAAVPD
+596 
-604 IKSESGDHLTAVTDT
+604 K
-619 QSESGDHLAAV
+619 
-630 PDTKSANG
+630 
-638 GLLEAVPDTHEGH
+638 
-651 RATMVPDTKTRG
+651 
-663 RRKSDPAPFLAK
+663 RRKKDEDAAAEPAAAK
-675 IPTKAALII
+675 VPTKAALII

-693 QKELERFAPEL
+693 QKEIERFAPEM

-713 RLKGK
+713 RLKEEAFVEK
-718 AFTDTVQEAD
+718 AKDAD
-728 VVLTSYGLTH
+728 IVLTSYGLSH
-738 LDSEEFESL
+738 IDLVEFESL
-747 LWSSIAIDEAQNIKN
+747 IWSTISIDEAQNIKN

-810 QFQKRFIIPI
+810 QFQKKFVIPI

-828 IQQLQSLIR
+828 VQQLQSLIR
-837 PFLLRRTKN
+837 PFLLRRTKK
-846 DEEVALNLPDKQEQK
+846 DEEVALNLPDKLEQK

-866 TTEQA
+866 TAEQA

-895 LILQMLTRLKQLCN
+895 LILQMLSRLKQLCN
-909 HPALYLKEKSAE
+909 HPALYLKEKSAGRE
-921 RQLLERSN
+921 LLERSN

-936 LVDAVLD
+936 LIDAVLE

-958 EMIRSVVKKKF
+958 EMIRSTLKKKF
-969 GVDVPFLNGSVSKA
+969 GIEVPFLNGSVPKVK
-983 QRDRMIERFQNG
+983 RDEMIEQFQNQ

-1051 LICTGTLEEKIDAML
+1051 MICTGTLEEKIDAML

-1081 WITELSTDELRDLV
+1081 WITELSTDELKDLV

>member
-1 VIRKHTKIHI
+1 
-11 LNKFAPQIKGARN
+11 
-24 MLKTRFLKLLIT
+24 MLKTKFMKLLTT
-36 KLADGRFLLSAQDE
+36 KLEDGRFFLTAKDE
-50 RGNELS
+50 LGSVLN
-56 PAIWKNLVFSNHE
+56 PAAWKNLVFSSHE

-74 TLLETES
+74 TLLETEIVN
-81 EGGVEGVAVSGW
+81 GVEGVAVSGW

-104 NRFIEWDWNEQA
+104 NRFIEWDWNEQS
-116 EICLAAADSLYEG
+116 EICLAAAFTLYEG
-129 ILEKDWLPDFSVWE
+129 IIEKDWLPDFSVWE
-143 HGDFRWKLPERVKN
+143 HGDFRWKLPERVKD
-157 EFDPSFWEQKVV
+157 EFDPSFWEQSIAE
-169 DEAGSPKALEYLSDL
+169 EALDSIAAPYIEEDRELEAAQDVQQETTKSYISELF
-184 YNSAL
+184 NSAL

-194 RNTAMKELFGPKLD
+194 RNAAMKELFGPKLD
-208 LLKKQNISG
+208 LLRRQNISG
-217 GALARYFDEDSWLEW
+217 GQLARYFDEDSWLEW
-232 VGIKENEAPFTIGLR
+232 VGIKENDTPFTIGLR
-247 LDEPVD
+247 LDEPID
-253 GEGGWPLDVFLRGK
+253 GEGSWTLDVFLRGK
-267 KNPDEMF
+267 KNVDEVV
-274 DVEDVKRIP
+274 DVEGVRKIP
-283 AKWRPFLD
+283 AKWKPFLE
-291 KVDREKVRWVSL
+291 KVDIERSRWGRL
-303 IPWLGESDGAALKTE
+303 IPWLAEDGFIKTH
-318 LSEEEA
+318 LTEEEA
-324 WLFLTEASETLLALD
+324 WMFLTEASETLLALD

-352 NANLRVKASLK
+352 NANLKVKASLK
-363 GTSSHR
+363 GSSSHR

-391 LSEDEFRKLVEEKR
+391 LSEEEFGKLVEEKR
-405 RLVYVRGRWVK
+405 RLVYIRGRWVK

-438 IRDLLE
+438 VRDLLE
-444 QELVESSDEAED
+444 QELINSEATED

-467 QIELNQQWRK
+467 QIELNRQWK
-477 MVKQL
+477 QMVKQL
-482 SEVHEIPLADV
+482 SEVHDIPLEPV
-493 PSGLAGELRPYQQL
+493 PDGLNGELRPYQQL

-529 LGKPVQL
+529 LGKTVQL
-536 ISYLLTVKEQEAVD
+536 IAYLLKVKDDGD
-550 DTAGQTLAAVNDT
+550 DTA
-563 KSENGDH
+563 
-570 LTAVPDT
+570 
-577 QSENGDHLTTV
+577 
-588 PDTESESG
+588 
-596 DHLAAVPD
+596 
-604 IKSESGDHLTAVTDT
+604 
-619 QSESGDHLAAV
+619 
-630 PDTKSANG
+630 
-638 GLLEAVPDTHEGH
+638 
-651 RATMVPDTKTRG
+651 MVPDTITPIKSRKKEKTVPVTSG
-663 RRKSDPAPFLAK
+663 ESVEAAAEAPQVKAK
-675 IPTKAALII
+675 VPVKAALII

-704 KVYLHYGSN
+704 EVYLHYGSN
-713 RLKGK
+713 RLKEEV
-718 AFTDTVQEAD
+718 FTEQVQASD

-738 LDSEEFESL
+738 LDTEEFESVI
-747 LWSSIAIDEAQNIKN
+747 WNSIAIDEAQNIKN

-790 LSELWS
+790 LTELWS

-810 QFQKRFIIPI
+810 QFQKKFVIPI

-828 IQQLQSLIR
+828 VQQLQSLIR
-837 PFLLRRTKN
+837 PFLLRRTKK
-846 DEEVALNLPDKQEQK
+846 DEEVALNLPDKLEQK

-866 TTEQA
+866 TPEQA
-871 SLYEQLIHDTFAEI
+871 SLYEQLIHDTFGEI

-895 LILQMLTRLKQLCN
+895 LILQMLSRLKQLCN
-909 HPALYLKEKSAE
+909 HPALYLKEKSAGRE
-921 RQLLERSN
+921 LLDRSN

-936 LVDAVLD
+936 LVGAVLE

-951 TQYIEMG
+951 TQYLEMG
-958 EMIRSVVKKKF
+958 EMIRATLKKKF
-969 GVDVPFLNGSVSKA
+969 GVEVPFLNGSVAKT
-983 QRDRMIERFQNG
+983 QRDDMIERFQNQ

-1051 LICTGTLEEKIDAML
+1051 MICTGTLEEKIDAML

-1074 QIIQSEN
+1074 QIITSEN
-1081 WITELSTDELRDLV
+1081 WLTELSTDELKDLV